1 MARLALS
8 IAGGVIGAFFGAPE
22 IGFAIGGLLGA
33 VLFPPKLPTNYGP
46 RINDKQVTSSAE
58 GEPIPF
64 GYAGFRLG
72 GNIIWAKPIKET
84 TTKQSQSAKGGPSQS
99 SVSYTYTADFAIAF
113 CEGPGQILRI
123 WADSK
128 LIYDVTG
135 KTAVSLDTGLSNNG
149 TAVTVSFSPTLYSGS
164 ETQLPDPVIQADK
177 GVGNTPAFRG
187 MVYAVFHNFPLA
199 DFGNRI
205 PNIRAEISSGN
216 VLAFVK
222 DTFPIIS
229 TPDPLHG
236 GTVFE
241 AGSVF
246 VDSMNRL
253 GFSLSQTG
261 VVMQRFDINA
271 DVSEPA
277 PAWSANT
284 TYELGQQIVDSNGN
298 IQYVGGFTGTPH
310 TSGAT
315 QPTWSVIQSGVT
327 PDHHINWV
335 MVGIGPNAVPV
346 LSEGVINPSV
356 SPWTILTS
364 FTAELFGA
372 GVDTAGNFWVTALMT
387 KTDLSETS
395 WGALRLNPNTG
406 LATGFIPLNAPV
418 ECYQFRRIGSTDLV
432 FATTASNF
440 VDSTRFYVFDA
451 KTLHIKTNIVYDR
464 TASVGSFDYHV
475 SPMLATDPNTGV
487 TYFPQFNY
495 DGTKYNWRII
505 TFDPRGVGTVTYS
518 AAFHGPHD
526 DTSDGYPTG
535 LLLDTADNTLI
546 LFFNNSANSYTIIKK
561 YDLST
566 RAIVATTSVTGIAF
580 QANNSEMSGFAYG
593 GLVPQDG
600 IIRVM
605 SGDSKSI
612 LYYNSSDL
620 SIDQSVFLS
629 DFFPAIGPG
638 GTMTLTSYA
647 YDALSNSALM
657 ILSNGTTYN
666 GPVYRVYFDRK
677 SVQAESIGSIVQDI
691 LERGGLS
698 SGQIDTTAIDSTL
711 CLGYAIARMTDG
723 KQCLT
728 PLCQAFFF
736 DLIESDF
743 KIKAVPRGQ
752 TATQNIPE
760 ADLGLLGDKYK
771 LAETIAQEQD
781 LPKTV
786 SVEYM
791 DPALNYQQAK
801 QQKYRSSRVKKTKN
815 QAVIQLPISMNADS
829 AVQISEK
836 YLSTVW
842 AERNQYDLKLWKSK
856 YLVVDPADVVQFTYE
871 GLPFQAR
878 VVKHSNGQNRV
889 LEITGVSENA
899 AQYLSTL
906 TGNPTQGFN
915 PGTILS
921 AGPTLLFLMDLPYL
935 QDIDADT
942 SGNTGYYY
950 AMGAPVAL
958 AWPGGTLYDSP
969 DAVAFTQIS
978 STFTDIIYGT
988 VSNTTPAPASA
999 DVWDLTT
1006 VINVKLAD
1014 RTQTLSSDTRLN
1026 VLNGANAFLLGQ
1038 EILQF
1043 TNATLQSDGSYNIDT
1058 LLRGRRGTEWAAS
1071 LHGPGETFIQL
1082 TSGGIQRISA
1092 STAIVGLLRTYKG
1105 VTLGNLVSNTQPT
1118 QMTLAANDL
1127 KPYSVAN
1134 LKGTR
1139 Y

>member
-8 IAGGVIGAFFGAPE
+8 IAGGIVGAFFGAPE
-22 IGFAIGGLLGA
+22 IGFAIGGLLGSI
-33 VLFPPKLPTNYGP
+33 LFPPKLPTNYGP

-64 GYAGFRLG
+64 GYGGFRLG

-123 WADSK
+123 WADAK

-149 TAVTVSFSPTLYSGS
+149 TAVTVSFSPTLYTGS
-164 ETQLPDPVIQADK
+164 STQLPDPVIQADK
-177 GVGNTPAFRG
+177 GVTNTPAFRG
-187 MVYAVFHNFPLA
+187 LVYAVFHNFPLA

-216 VLAFVK
+216 VLAYVK
-222 DTFPIIS
+222 DTFPIIT
-229 TPDPLHG
+229 TPDPLHSNV
-236 GTVFE
+236 VFL

-246 VDSMNRL
+246 VDATNRL
-253 GFSLSQTG
+253 AFSLSSTG

-271 DVSEPA
+271 DVSEPV
-277 PAWSANT
+277 PAWAANT
-284 TYELGQQIVDSNGN
+284 TYAFGQQVLDNNGN
-298 IQYVGGFTGTPH
+298 VQYAASFNGTPH
-310 TSGAT
+310 NSGSTA
-315 QPTWSVIQSGVT
+315 PTWSVIESGITV
-327 PDHHINWV
+327 DHNVNWIMAGV
-335 MVGIGPNAVPV
+335 GPNAVPV
-346 LSEGVINPSV
+346 LSEGVISPAV
-356 SPWTILTS
+356 GPWTVLSTY
-364 FTAELFGA
+364 TAALFGA
-372 GVDTAGNFWVTALMT
+372 GVDTAGSFWVTALMQHSDFSGT
-387 KTDLSETS
+387 T
-395 WGALRLNPNTG
+395 WGALRLDPNTG
-406 LATGFIPLNAPV
+406 HATGFIPLNAPV

-432 FATTASNF
+432 FCTTASNF

-451 KTLHIKTNIVYDR
+451 KTLAIRANIVYSR
-464 TASVGSFDYHV
+464 AASVGSFDYHTA
-475 SPMLATDPNTGV
+475 PMLAVDPNTGV

-495 DGTKYNWRII
+495 DGAKYNWRIV

-518 AAFHGPHD
+518 ASFHGPND
-526 DTSDGYPTG
+526 DTTDGYPTG
-535 LLLDTADNTLI
+535 ILLDTADSTLI
-546 LFFNNSANSYTIIKK
+546 LFFNNASGGYTIIKK
-561 YDLST
+561 YDLNT
-566 RAIVATTSVTGIAF
+566 HAIVAHTSFSGVAF
-580 QANNSEMSGFAYG
+580 QANNAEMFGFAYG
-593 GLVPQDG
+593 GLVPSDG
-600 IIRVM
+600 IIRVFD
-605 SGDSKSI
+605 GNGKNI

-620 SIDQSVFLS
+620 SLENTVPLNL
-629 DFFPAIGPG
+629 FFPAIGG
-638 GTMTLTSYA
+638 GSLTLTSMA

-657 ILSNGTTYN
+657 LVNDGTVYN
-666 GPVYRVYFDRK
+666 GPTFRVYFDRK
-677 SVQAESIGSIVQDI
+677 SVQAESVGSIVQDL
-691 LERGGLS
+691 LERGGLDS
-698 SGQIDTTAIDSTL
+698 SQIDTTGIDSTL
-711 CLGYAIARMTDG
+711 CLGYTIARLTDG

-736 DLIESDF
+736 DLVESDF
-743 KIKAVPRGQ
+743 KVRAVPRGQ
-752 TATQNIPE
+752 TVSQNIPE
-760 ADLGLLGDKYK
+760 TDLGLSGDKYK

-801 QQKYRSSRVKKTKN
+801 QHKYRSSRVKKTKN
-815 QAVIQLPISMNADS
+815 QSVLQLPIAMHADD
-829 AVQISEK
+829 AIQISEK

-856 YLVVDPADVVQFTYE
+856 YLVVDPTDVVQFTYN
-871 GLPFQAR
+871 GMPFQAR
-878 VVKHSNGQNRV
+878 IIKHSNGQNRV

-906 TGNPTQGFN
+906 TGNQTQGFN

-958 AWPGGTLYDSP
+958 AWPGGQLYDSP
-969 DAVAFTQIS
+969 DGVAFTQIS
-978 STFTDIIYGT
+978 STFVDIIYGT
-988 VSNTTPAPASA
+988 VSLITPAPQSA

-1014 RTQTLSSDTRLN
+1014 HTQTLSSDTRIN
-1026 VLNGANAFLLGQ
+1026 VLNGANAFLLGS
-1038 EILQF
+1038 EIMQF
-1043 TNATLQSDGSYNIDT
+1043 TNATLQSDGSYNLDT
-1058 LLRGRRGTEWAAS
+1058 LLRGRRGTEWAVG
-1071 LHGPGETFIQL
+1071 LHGAGETFIQL
-1082 TSGGIQRISA
+1082 TSGGIQRVSA
-1092 STAIVGLLRTYKG
+1092 STAIVGLLRSYKG
-1105 VTLGNLVSNTQPT
+1105 VTLGNLVSTTQPT
-1118 QMTLAANDL
+1118 QLTLVANDL

-1139 Y
+1139 F